1 VGSGLAVTGVALI
14 ACVALLFLASTSH
27 TYMVRISAA
36 VVGFAALVIVM
47 LVGADLSLAHTVELR
62 YY

>member
-1 VGSGLAVTGVALI
+1 LI
-14 ACVALLFLASTSH
+14 ACVLVLFFASASH